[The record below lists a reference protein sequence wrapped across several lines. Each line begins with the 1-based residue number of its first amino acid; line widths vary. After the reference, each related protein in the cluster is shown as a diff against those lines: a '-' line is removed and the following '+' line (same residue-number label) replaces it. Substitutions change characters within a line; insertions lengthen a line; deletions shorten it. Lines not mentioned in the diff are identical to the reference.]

1 LVPFAFPLLSI
12 TLLVRP
18 EQQHMLIIQKMAAAN
33 ANAVQNHVVEMKF
46 FPTVAW
52 TPKAWTS
59 LL

>member
-46 FPTVAW
+46 FPTVA
-52 TPKAWTS
+52 
-59 LL
+59 